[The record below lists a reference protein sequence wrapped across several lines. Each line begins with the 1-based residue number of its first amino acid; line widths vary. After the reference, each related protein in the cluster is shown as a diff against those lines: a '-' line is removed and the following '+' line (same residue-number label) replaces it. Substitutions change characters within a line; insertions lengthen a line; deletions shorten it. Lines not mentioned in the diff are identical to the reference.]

1 MVVYVSLFV
10 WVLFFSGVAQYA
22 RNKEKRKG
30 LENFAILMVIIGM
43 VYVYT
48 IRWGVGTDFYT
59 YKENYGLVGPRTFD
73 FAKNLSKEWLF
84 NILVWVIYQM
94 KPNDYI
100 FYNMIMG
107 IIIYTITVKSFQKST
122 DKIFLAI
129 MFYMLIC
136 YTYAFNGTRQM
147 LAVVMLFMGKN
158 LLDEKKY
165 VPYIILAF
173 IAWKIHSTVIM
184 VLPFFFLG
192 RMPYDDRRLIFI
204 EISVAI
210 VSLFVVALWDKI
222 INILEMFGFEKLAE
236 DYNDISGS
244 HGAKFIRLLVKIP
257 VVAVAIWRY
266 PTLVKNDT
274 DGKLNYYLN
283 MSMFAIVFT
292 IAGLK
297 IVNLARFS
305 DYFGIYQCLL
315 IPKLFKSMERKD
327 DQVILNACM
336 IVGYI
341 LMWIVLLQVD
351 SNLLPFR
358 LKDGQIFN

>member
-1 MVVYVSLFV
+1 MVVYFGLLV
-10 WVLFFSGVAQYA
+10 WVLFFSGVAQFA
-22 RNKEKRKG
+22 RNKENRKG
-30 LENFAILMVIIGM
+30 LENFSIFMVIVGM

-59 YKENYGLVGPRTFD
+59 YKENYELIGPRTFE
-73 FAKNLSKEWLF
+73 FSKTLSKEWLF
-84 NILVWVIYQM
+84 NIMVWGIYQIR
-94 KPNDYI
+94 PNDFV

-107 IIIYTITVKSFQKST
+107 IITYAITVKSLQKST
-122 DKIFLAI
+122 DKIFLAL
-129 MFYMLIC
+129 MFYMLIY

-147 LAVVMLFMGKN
+147 LAVVILFMGKN

-165 VPYIILAF
+165 VPYFILAL
-173 IAWKIHSTVIM
+173 IAWKIHSTAIM

-192 RMPYDDRRLIFI
+192 KMKYDDKRLIFI

-210 VSLFVVALWDKI
+210 VSLFVVALWD
-222 INILEMFGFEKLAE
+222 NVLDILEMLGFEKLAE
-236 DYNDISGS
+236 DYEDITGS

-266 PTLVKNDT
+266 PTLAKNDT

-315 IPKLFKSMERKD
+315 IPKLFRSMERKD
-327 DQVILNACM
+327 DQIILNACM